1 MGLSTIAG
9 TRDWMVRVRARA
21 DSAQHRAVQNALPKY
36 CITLQHRHIR
46 RLSLIPS
53 GLGRA
58 SRSFPHQRPLNR
70 NSIAEVVCDCVSLL
84 VLLNLSV
91 RLSKVR
97 LRWDLHLSE

>member
-1 MGLSTIAG
+1 MGLSAIAG
-9 TRDWMVRVRARA
+9 SRDWMVRVRARA

-53 GLGRA
+53 GLGST
-58 SRSFPHQRPLNR
+58 SRSFPHERSLNC
-70 NSIAEVVCDCVSLL
+70 NQIAEVVCDWVFLL
-84 VLLNLSV
+84 VLLILGV

-97 LRWDLHLSE
+97 LTRNLNLSE